1 MSIKSTENL
10 AGTFVSQETVELV
23 RAQALY
29 MLDVAQKLPNG
40 VYAMGGLYLSWV
52 ASRWLSDR
60 MLNNNVS
67 AKFDWKKEIAVV
79 TGGSGGIGAEVVKAL
94 NAEGVTTIVIDVLPL
109 SYPKSKSI
117 HYYKCDLTN
126 YEELQSVVRK
136 IKKEVGTTTIA
147 IANAGIC
154 RGKPIMAASKKDI
167 ELTFGVNNL
176 AMLWTAKTFLPDM
189 LDNNHGHFLIV
200 ASQTACS
207 ATPGLTDYSAS
218 KSAAVAIYEGLDGE
232 VRNIHKANGVRVS
245 CVSPSAVDTKMF
257 SGIKLG
263 PGISALDPKALGGEI
278 ADIIF
283 SGKSQNVFVPRS
295 AAVAVYFRTLPDW
308 VRVLMQKT
316 STKMMEDSK
325 PHDPLKDKDS

>member
-1 MSIKSTENL
+1 MDNV
-10 AGTFVSQETVELV
+10 AGTFVSQETIELV
-23 RAQALY
+23 TAKAVLI
-29 MLDVAQKLPNG
+29 LDVVQKLPKG
-40 VYAMGGLYLSWV
+40 VYVAGGLYLTWV

-94 NAEGVTTIVIDVLPL
+94 NAKGVITIVIDVLPL

-136 IKKEVGTTTIA
+136 IKKEVGTPTVA

-154 RGKPIMAASKKDI
+154 RGKPIMTTSKNDI
-167 ELTFGVNNL
+167 ELYGVRSIKLKYQRANHLFCSTFGVNNL
-176 AMLWTAKTFLPDM
+176 AMLWTAKAFLPNM
-189 LDNNHGHFLIV
+189 LENNHGHFLIV

-232 VRNIHKANGVRVS
+232 VRNIHKAYNVRVS

-263 PGISALDPKALGGEI
+263 PGISALDPKTLGREI

-283 SGKSQNVFVPRS
+283 SERLCPKIRSSGRVFPG
-295 AAVAVYFRTLPDW
+295 
-308 VRVLMQKT
+308 T
-316 STKMMEDSK
+316 SGLGAGFDAKGE
-325 PHDPLKDKDS
+325 H